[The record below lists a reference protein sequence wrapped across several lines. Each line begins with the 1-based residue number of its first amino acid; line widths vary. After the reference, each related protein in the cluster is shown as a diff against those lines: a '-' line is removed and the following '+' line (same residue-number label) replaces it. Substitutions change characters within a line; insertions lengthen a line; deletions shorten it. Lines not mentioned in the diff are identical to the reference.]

1 MITDNGNIEFVDAFG
16 TIYHVDWK
24 KINTDFEIITET
36 NTPFR
41 YGKKAKHIA
50 TGQTPN
56 LTFYALGRRTKVVQ
70 LLKIG
75 LDTPI
80 NQKVLLD
87 EDIYVPVSP
96 NALKKENPFKYII
109 DFQVQ
114 DNIRFYCLEGSHF
127 TNDAP
132 LTGESAIIWPELS
145 GNGEIIPNVLNLIYE
160 DVWSN

>member
-1 MITDNGNIEFVDAFG
+1 
-16 TIYHVDWK
+16 
-24 KINTDFEIITET
+24 
-36 NTPFR
+36 
-41 YGKKAKHIA
+41 
-50 TGQTPN
+50 

-80 NQKVLLD
+80 NQKVLID

-96 NALKKENPFKYII
+96 NALKKDNPFKYII
-109 DFQVQ
+109 DFETQ

-127 TNDAP
+127 TNDTP
-132 LTGESAIIWPELS
+132 LAGESAIIWPELTE
-145 GNGEIIPNVLNLIYE
+145 NGEVVPNVLNLVYE